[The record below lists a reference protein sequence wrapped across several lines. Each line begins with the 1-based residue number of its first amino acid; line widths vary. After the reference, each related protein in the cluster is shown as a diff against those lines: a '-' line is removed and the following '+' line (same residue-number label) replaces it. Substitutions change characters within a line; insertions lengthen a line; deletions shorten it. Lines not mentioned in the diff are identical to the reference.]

1 MIEAIVKYAVVCAL
15 GMVLVSLAVAFR
27 RIAMGRRD
35 GEDSR
40 AAVRALTLRVAL
52 SIGLVMF
59 LVIASSLG
67 LLKPHGLAEA
77 PPGSSE
83 APVLPEAQSQ

>member
-1 MIEAIVKYAVVCAL
+1 MIESLVKYVVVCAL

-40 AAVRALTLRVAL
+40 AAVRALTLRVGL
-52 SIGLVMF
+52 SIALVIF

-67 LLKPHGLAEA
+67 LLRPHGL
-77 PPGSSE
+77 G
-83 APVLPEAQSQ
+83 